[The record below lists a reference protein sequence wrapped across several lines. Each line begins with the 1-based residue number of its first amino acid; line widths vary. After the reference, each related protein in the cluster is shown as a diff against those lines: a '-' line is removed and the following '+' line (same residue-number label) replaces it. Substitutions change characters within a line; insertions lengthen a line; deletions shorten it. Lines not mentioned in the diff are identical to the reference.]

1 MILVVDD
8 DEILTDML
16 QTALEK
22 MGYRVEIAH
31 DGVEAVDH
39 LKHPDCKLM
48 LLDINMPRVNGME
61 LLILMN
67 AEGIEIPTIVM
78 AGFPDY
84 SMKDFEP
91 FQFVKSFLPKPF
103 TLHDLSKLVTKEA
116 LPGNIT
122 H

>member
-8 DEILTDML
+8 DQILTDML
-16 QTALEK
+16 QSALEK
-22 MGYRVEIAH
+22 MGYRVEIAN
-31 DGVEAVDH
+31 DGFEAAEH

-67 AEGIEIPTIVM
+67 AEGIDIPTIVM

-84 SMKDFEP
+84 SEDEFKP
-91 FQFVKSFLPKPF
+91 FPFVKAFLPKPF
-103 TLHDLSKLVTKEA
+103 TIQELNKVVTKEA
-116 LPGNIT
+116 LPARTT